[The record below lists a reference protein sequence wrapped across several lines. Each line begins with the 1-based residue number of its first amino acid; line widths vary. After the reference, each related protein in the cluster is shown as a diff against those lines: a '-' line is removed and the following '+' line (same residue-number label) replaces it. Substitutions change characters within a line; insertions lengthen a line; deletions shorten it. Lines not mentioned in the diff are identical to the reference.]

1 MILAGWKTVR
11 LGLLPIAM
19 AASQFATAPQAFAWT
34 DAGHKIVCQLAYL
47 ELTPAAKS
55 KVDALIAADPK
66 FHTFAAACTWPDM
79 FPPQR
84 PAEHFL
90 NVPRGAKKID
100 PGNLCPAADRC
111 VASAILNDT
120 RELASAKDAKER
132 LRLLKSLGH
141 WVADIHQP
149 LHVSFEDDKGANFVD
164 ATGLCSGS
172 LHLAWDM
179 CIIEKRIG
187 TDETAVAAALEREVT
202 DADRKAWA
210 PPGLDAAAVA
220 AWANESL
227 AIAESPA
234 VQYCVPHGDSCWYSP
249 DARQFSKDKRKV
261 EITSRY
267 LDEEAP
273 IVRERL
279 KRAGIRLGAT
289 LNSVFSH

>member
-1 MILAGWKTVR
+1 
-11 LGLLPIAM
+11 
-19 AASQFATAPQAFAWT
+19 
-34 DAGHKIVCQLAYL
+34 
-47 ELTPAAKS
+47 
-55 KVDALIAADPK
+55 
-66 FHTFAAACTWPDM
+66 M

-149 LHVSFEDDKGANFVD
+149 LHVSFEDEQRRQFCRRHGPLLRQSAPRLGYVALSRKGSAP
-164 ATGLCSGS
+164 
-172 LHLAWDM
+172 M
-179 CIIEKRIG
+179 KRRSRRRLSARSR
-187 TDETAVAAALEREVT
+187 TRTA
-202 DADRKAWA
+202 KAWA

-249 DARQFSKDKRKV
+249 DAQQFSKDKRKV
-261 EITSRY
+261 EIT
-267 LDEEAP
+267 A
-273 IVRERL
+273 
-279 KRAGIRLGAT
+279 AT
-289 LNSVFSH
+289 